1 MNRQRK
7 KRTSQSQLTSSELAK
22 AAQRMMMGAQAHQ
35 RASVYCLDK
44 PDAKPPNIDAF
55 YFMNVSFELVLFSIE
70 HSLRLLMLLHYSIR
84 RPKHNIFQL
93 FNEMTRRSSQGR
105 SSQGGALRSELFSL
119 VNFIAA
125 SQRLTE
131 VSEEEIHDCL
141 QKHDSSYVSLRY
153 IGLDKDARPS
163 LKFEAKPYEVKI
175 MHCFALALI
184 DVNLNKMKE
193 QGINFSDT
201 VRKIPMSEMT
211 NEEKKLLERLQEE
224 SVR

>member
-1 MNRQRK
+1 MSRQRK
-7 KRTSQSQLTSSELAK
+7 KSTPQSQLTSSELAE
-22 AAQRMMMGAQAHQ
+22 AAKRMMMGAQAHQ
-35 RASVYCLDK
+35 RASDYCFDK
-44 PDAKPPNIDAF
+44 QDAKLPNIDAL
-55 YFMNVSFELVLFSIE
+55 YFMSVSFELILFSIE
-70 HSLRLLMLLHYSIR
+70 NSLRLLMILHYSMLI
-84 RPKHNIFQL
+84 PTHNIFQL
-93 FNEMTRRSSQGR
+93 FNEMKCR

-119 VNFIAA
+119 VNFLAA

-141 QKHDSSYVSLRY
+141 KKHDSSYVSFRY
-153 IGLDKDARPS
+153 FGLDKDARPS
-163 LKFEAKPYEVKI
+163 LKWEVKAYETKI

-201 VRKIPMSEMT
+201 MRKIPMSEMT
-211 NEEKKLLERLQEE
+211 NEEKRLLERMKEG